1 MKIKEKID
9 SLLISKYDQYVNTKT
24 LQAFVAVAEEGH
36 FGKAAERLG
45 ITQSGLS
52 QIVKNLET
60 TVGGRLIDRTTRSV
74 SLTDVGQAFLENAR
88 ELLQAHRVAEEKMA
102 NVVRGEEGTV
112 RLGFVASAALGIV
125 PRLAALAHEHAPGL
139 RLSLTE
145 VTSEDQIPQLRSGE
159 IDVGVMRE
167 IQQFPGL
174 VIVPL
179 ETEPLLVAVPD
190 THRLADHE
198 SVSIAELRDE
208 GFIMFPRTR
217 VSYLHDLIHQ
227 LCHRAGFTPVI
238 TERAVQFATILGLV
252 SSNAGIA
259 IVPQAITAIRLPN
272 VTFVPIQDDDAISRI
287 YIARRTDDKTAP
299 AAKRLVDLA
308 TAKVA
313 AD

>member
-1 MKIKEKID
+1 MNPK
-9 SLLISKYDQYVNTKT
+9 S
-24 LQAFVAVAEEGH
+24 LQAFVAVAEEEH
-36 FGKAAERLG
+36 FGKAAKRLG

-52 QIVKNLET
+52 QIVKSLEAT
-60 TVGGRLIDRTTRSV
+60 IGGRLIDRTTRSV
-74 SLTDVGQAFLENAR
+74 SLTDVGETFLDNAR
-88 ELLQAHRVAEEKMA
+88 ELLQAHRLAEQKMA
-102 NVVRGEEGTV
+102 NAVRGEAGTV

-145 VTSEDQIPQLRSGE
+145 VTSEEQIPQLKSGD

-174 VIVPL
+174 VIQPL
-179 ETEPLLVAVPD
+179 ETERLLVAVPD
-190 THRLADHE
+190 THRLSTRRTVA
-198 SVSIAELRDE
+198 IAELRDE

-259 IVPQAITAIRLPN
+259 IVPQALTAIRLPN
-272 VTFVPIQDDDAISRI
+272 VTFIPLEDDDAISKI
-287 YIARRTDDKTAP
+287 YIARRTDEKASP
-299 AAKRLVDLA
+299 AAKRLVSLA
-308 TAKVA
+308 TTTVA
-313 AD
+313 ND

>member
-1 MKIKEKID
+1 
-9 SLLISKYDQYVNTKT
+9 VNPKA

-36 FGKAAERLG
+36 FGKAAKRLG

-60 TVGGRLIDRTTRSV
+60 TIGGRLIDRTTRSV
-74 SLTDVGQAFLENAR
+74 SLTDVCEAFLDNAR
-88 ELLQAHRVAEEKMA
+88 ELLQAHRLAEEKMA
-102 NVVRGEEGTV
+102 NVVRGEEGIV

-145 VTSEDQIPQLRSGE
+145 VTSEEQIPQLKSGD

-174 VIVPL
+174 VIQPL
-179 ETEPLLVAVPD
+179 ETERLLVAVPN
-190 THRLADHE
+190 THRLSKEETVA
-198 SVSIAELRDE
+198 IAELRDE

-227 LCHRAGFTPVI
+227 LCNRAGFTPVI

-259 IVPQAITAIRLPN
+259 IVPQALTAIRLPN
-272 VTFVPIQDDDAISRI
+272 VTFIPLEDDDAISKI
-287 YIARRTDDKTAP
+287 YIARRSDEKASP
-299 AAKRLVDLA
+299 AAKRLVNLA
-308 TAKVA
+308 TSTVPA
-313 AD
+313 